1 MMKISVIN
9 DILVLRFYGYIGCIG
24 DISMDILKKNM
35 VDLKL
40 IKIHGN
46 IRKTF

>member
-1 MMKISVIN
+1 MYW
-9 DILVLRFYGYIGCIG
+9 RYIECIR
-24 DISMDILKKNM
+24 DISMDILEKNM

-40 IKIHGN
+40 IKIHEN